1 MPFCVKCGEKISEDA
16 KFCAKCGTRFGAV
29 ATEEKD
35 YSETGGTLT
44 LIGGILAIVFS
55 TFPLAIMSMWG
66 GMMGGWMSEM
76 GRWGIM
82 NGGWNM
88 PMMFSWIRAFT
99 IIGALVSIV
108 LGIIAILAWQRVRVG
123 RVKSGGTIA
132 IIVGVLML
140 ITMSWVPGLITL
152 VGGILCYT
160 SK

>member
-16 KFCAKCGTRFGAV
+16 EFCTKCGTRVGSV
-29 ATEEKD
+29 AAEKKD
-35 YSETGGTLT
+35 YSGTGGTLT
-44 LIGGILAIVFS
+44 LIGGILAIVFAIL
-55 TFPLAIMSMWG
+55 PLVFISMLG

-76 GRWGIM
+76 GGWGGM

-88 PMMFSWIRAFT
+88 PFYGWIRVFT
-99 IIGALVSIV
+99 MIGAIVSIV
-108 LGIIAILAWQRVRVG
+108 LGIIAILAWQRVKVG
-123 RVKSGGTIA
+123 EVKNGGIIA

-140 ITMSWVPGLITL
+140 FTMSWLPGIITL